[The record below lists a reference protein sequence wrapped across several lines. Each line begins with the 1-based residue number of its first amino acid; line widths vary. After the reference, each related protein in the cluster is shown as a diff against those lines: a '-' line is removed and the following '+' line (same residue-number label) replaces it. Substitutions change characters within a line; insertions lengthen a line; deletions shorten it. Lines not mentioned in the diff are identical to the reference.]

1 MSPSFLQL
9 SFRHCKAAVRS
20 PHSLLFSRLNS
31 PTSQPVL
38 MREVF
43 HPLDHLCGPTLDALQ
58 QVCVSP
64 VLRTPHLHAV
74 LQVRPHQRRAEGQD
88 HLLCPADHTAFDAA
102 QDMVGFLGCESTLL
116 AHVQLAIHQHPQIP
130 FGRAVLQSCIPQLI
144 LVVGAAAT
152 WIF

>member
-1 MSPSFLQL
+1 MKDCL
-9 SFRHCKAAVRS
+9 RS
-20 PHSLLFSRLNS
+20 PQSLLFSRLHS
-31 PTSQPVL
+31 PSSL
-38 MREVF
+38 SLSSLGRWF
-43 HPLDHLCGPTLDALQ
+43 HPLDPSLYDPSLEALKDAHI
-58 QVCVSP
+58 SP
-64 VLRTPHLHAV
+64 VPRTSCLGMV
-74 LQVRPHQRRAEGQD
+74 LQVGSHQHKTEGQD
-88 HLLCPADHTAFDAA
+88 HLLCPADHTAFDAV